1 MHYALK
7 DYLLTQGY
15 TNIFCDYMPDVSV
28 CLGAIDLSK
37 WNHTV
42 GSIND
47 GSGMHYIQIQVRSAT
62 AEQAYKTCSEI
73 FALLDSGTEEKL
85 IRLNENIHCIA
96 RPRRGAIIL
105 ERGEGYTTY
114 YCEIALWGEN

>member
-1 MHYALK
+1 MHYALRE
-7 DYLLTQGY
+7 YLLNSGY
-15 TNIFCDYMPDVSV
+15 TNVYCDFMPDVSRSIE
-28 CLGAIDLSK
+28 AINLSK
-37 WNHTV
+37 WDHTV

-73 FALLDSGTEEKL
+73 FALLDSGTEETVINL
-85 IRLNENIHCIA
+85 TDEIFCIA
-96 RPRRGAIIL
+96 RPRRGANIL

>member
-1 MHYALK
+1 MHHALK
-7 DYLLTQGY
+7 DYLIAQGY
-15 TNIFCDYMPDVSV
+15 ENIFCDYMPDVSNYPS
-28 CLGAIDLSK
+28 AINLSK
-37 WNHTV
+37 WDHTV

-47 GSGMHYIQIQVRSAT
+47 SSGMHYIQIQVRAAT

-85 IRLNENIHCIA
+85 IYLTDDVYCIA
-96 RPRRGAIIL
+96 RPRRGPIIL